1 MTGTVA
7 IIQARLGSTRL
18 PGKVLLPLLGEP
30 LLAHVVRR
38 VARATSVDATVVAT
52 TVLPADDA
60 IVELGRREG
69 WIVERVARMA
79 EQSFSSSPLL
89 VSLPYVDRI
98 DASVPSVTSAGALV
112 RWYFSSGS

>member
-1 MTGTVA
+1 MTMTGTVA

-18 PGKVLLPLLGEP
+18 PRKVLLPLLGEP

-38 VARATSVDATVVAT
+38 VSRATSLDTTVVAT

-69 WIVERVARMA
+69 WIVERGSERDLLDRYLQARDL
-79 EQSFSSSPLL
+79 FSTEYAQ
-89 VSLPYVDRI
+89 VPYL
-98 DASVPSVTSAGALV
+98 ALSARPAT
-112 RWYFSSGS
+112 